1 MKCNTAKEQQGSW
14 LSGLLGYY
22 FNFHSLAVGY
32 PESAIGDSKID
43 HKSHLN
49 GKRLQYFCA

>member
-22 FNFHSLAVGY
+22 FNFQSLAVGY
-32 PESAIGDSKID
+32 PESTIGDSKID

-49 GKRLQYFCA
+49 GNHLQYFCA